1 MKTSRMNLKIPQKR
15 YYSIG
20 EVCSYCNI
28 KPYTL
33 RYWEKKTNLIS
44 PVRLSGNRRYYTS
57 KDIERVHKLSS
68 LIHDSHHS
76 IDDAAEIMENDIANA
91 MKYHAV
97 FNQINV
103 ILCEE

>member
-1 MKTSRMNLKIPQKR
+1 MKMSRMKRNIPQKR

-20 EVCSYCNI
+20 EVCDYCNI

-44 PVRLSGNRRYYTS
+44 PVRLSGNRRYYTG
-57 KDIERVHKLSS
+57 KDIERIHKLSS
-68 LIHDSHHS
+68 LIHESHHS

>member
-1 MKTSRMNLKIPQKR
+1 MQMKTMKNSIPKKR

-20 EVCSYCNI
+20 EVCHYCNI

-44 PVRLSGNRRYYTS
+44 PVRLGSNRRYYTQQ
-57 KDIERVHKLSS
+57 DIEKILKLSS
-68 LIHDSHHS
+68 LIIESNHS
-76 IDDAAEIMENDIANA
+76 IDDAANIMENDMANA
-91 MKYHAV
+91 MQYHAV